1 MTRRA
6 IRGASCLLLTLAV
19 PAVAAELT
27 VDTGGPRIFT
37 TAELLAR
44 PDAATITVPDDAT
57 FRREM
62 TYRAVPLRALIEG
75 APPAG
80 KDVSV
85 IAADGFVTNLPA
97 ALVRPPDAGEAA
109 PWPAI
114 EPPHAPWPEAD
125 GKAPGPVYLLMRDPA
140 PSAIPR

>member
-57 FRREM
+57 YRREM

-75 APPAG
+75 APPAVG
-80 KDVSV
+80 HLLRQPALAATRSAQAVS
-85 IAADGFVTNLPA
+85 L
-97 ALVRPPDAGEAA
+97 GEA
-109 PWPAI
+109 
-114 EPPHAPWPEAD
+114 
-125 GKAPGPVYLLMRDPA
+125 
-140 PSAIPR
+140 

>member
-57 FRREM
+57 YRREM

-85 IAADGFVTNLPA
+85 IAADGFVTGVGYATGIDTPENKKFVEAFRA
-97 ALVRPPDAGEAA
+97 AYDKDPD
-109 PWPAI
+109 
-114 EPPHAPWPEAD
+114 
-125 GKAPGPVYLLMRDPA
+125 
-140 PSAIPR
+140 